1 MNQTQD
7 CPMCGETMRLKVREQ
22 TDYIPGQSQV
32 VRTEIKEWICPDCDY
47 FEEFE
52 ESAEEPAEQP

>member
-47 FEEFE
+47 FEEYE
-52 ESAEEPAEQP
+52 ESTDEPPDQP

>member
-47 FEEFE
+47 FEEYE
-52 ESAEEPAEQP
+52 ESTDEPSDQP